1 MLARARQL
9 AGPVYISRSPTGF
22 GCSCHLSL
30 FESQTSRRH
39 ILTNHIIK
47 RWFEN
52 KPLWLFREQQRQKR
66 VGTANVWQNASSSNY
81 VQLPFF
87 FLRKTTFSYLDG
99 LSFVTSSFVST
110 RFDLWYC
117 WFWQD
122 KHRHWYLFTSYMQH
136 AVQEGDGRWG
146 DLKPAFGAVAN
157 NINMTVIWYSIRI
170 RKGSRFRV
178 ETSTRS
184 SKITLTTIFLL

>member
-1 MLARARQL
+1 MLAIVWDQFRSGGASAEESTACTARTIY
-9 AGPVYISRSPTGF
+9 VSRSPTSF

-47 RWFEN
+47 RWLEN
-52 KPLWLFREQQRQKR
+52 KPLWLFREQQQQKR

-81 VQLPFF
+81 VQLLFF

-122 KHRHWYLFTSYMQH
+122 KHRHWYQFTSYMQH
-136 AVQEGDGRWG
+136 AVREGDGRCMGW
-146 DLKPAFGAVAN
+146 
-157 NINMTVIWYSIRI
+157 S
-170 RKGSRFRV
+170 
-178 ETSTRS
+178 ETCLWCS
-184 SKITLTTIFLL
+184 SKQY